1 MIIGALP
8 EAFAAFAETVDEVM
22 KPWHRQYRRCRR
34 SAQMHYGHELGGRL
48 VREFMNS
55 SPDARDVWALPEAIA
70 EAAHGQPVST
80 DGLTSEAVASIEVAD
95 SVREAAR
102 EAARRAVDLMRAVC
116 SEALLVNHGCVV
128 DATRLREDLTKLTKT
143 RNKVAQHRPVSD
155 QDLAT
160 IRSVVATVLQPVGEH
175 HPDLAADFVAAR
187 WDDAVETLM
196 SDVTSG
202 MQTAEPPEPGTMTEP
217 ERRVPACYAWY
228 PDRAHTCDSSGG
240 QRQRG

>member
-48 VREFMNS
+48 VREFMNN

-102 EAARRAVDLMRAVC
+102 EAARRAVDLIESAQDELHQADRSDETHSRARC
-116 SEALLVNHGCVV
+116 CRGRPEHDPRRSPIAAHAPPAESGTRP
-128 DATRLREDLTKLTKT
+128 ATPSMAWTGTDLGY
-143 RNKVAQHRPVSD
+143 
-155 QDLAT
+155 
-160 IRSVVATVLQPVGEH
+160 RSVRAQ
-175 HPDLAADFVAAR
+175 
-187 WDDAVETLM
+187 M
-196 SDVTSG
+196 SQSSPTS
-202 MQTAEPPEPGTMTEP
+202 P
-217 ERRVPACYAWY
+217 
-228 PDRAHTCDSSGG
+228 
-240 QRQRG
+240 QREG